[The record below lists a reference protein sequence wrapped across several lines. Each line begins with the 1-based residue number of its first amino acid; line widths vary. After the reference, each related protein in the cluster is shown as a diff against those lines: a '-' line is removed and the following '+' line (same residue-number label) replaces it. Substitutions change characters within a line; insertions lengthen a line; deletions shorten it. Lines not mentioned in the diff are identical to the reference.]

1 MKLNKIFTL
10 SFYLIVIIF
19 NYGYSYNSF
28 VKESHNLTIQSE
40 RYHVIVASFKTE
52 SLAKKELVRL
62 NNSGYELAKILYDEN
77 GKNFRISIMSFDN
90 RSSAINYSKEI
101 NQSGFNDTWI
111 FYNSLNQSSP
121 NPIVKT
127 SVTPPINLQSNSTS
141 KDILPVSQS
150 QDEVDPEY
158 HILVGSFNN
167 ENYANNFKES
177 LLSQGYLKAK
187 VIKEGSEENYNV
199 VLNTFTSKVDA
210 DKFIQ
215 TLLDTPYRNATI
227 PGYPSKK
234 LSKVILPRPIPN
246 QSIPSTLVSPLK
258 PVAKPSNLKKLSSKL
273 QIKSNSTSKDIL
285 PVSQSQDEVDPEYH
299 ILVGSFNNENYAN
312 NFKESLL
319 SQGYLKAKVIK
330 EGSEENY
337 NVVLNTF
344 TSKVDADKFIQTLL
358 DTPYRNATI
367 PGYPS
372 KKLSKVILPR
382 PIPNRPISEQI
393 VLKEPI
399 NQNSVKQSE
408 EDQAKIK
415 DQIEE
420 GKVNNVDSEKPITE
434 SITEPLTLNK
444 PVNTSS
450 EEQNKEEQ
458 ANLID
463 EIVDEGVNNVTF
475 EKSIIEPKMQ
485 IPSFDQEQDNIQLE
499 VNDIPTP
506 QKKRNIDKRSEK
518 NIFLAKKDYDKYS
531 YDKAQQKYLEIIN
544 TGKDS
549 KEAYE
554 YLANSYFKNSQ
565 YEKAVIWYNKLISR
579 YPKEINA
586 EIYYRA
592 SLCFKSQGAYE
603 ISNTLLEKY
612 LEMSNNLVIKDY
624 YEKNPNYLETI
635 KLESKKFGIE
645 LTQISTENSDFG
657 PSFYGDNQLI
667 YSSTLDATGNSDY
680 EWSGEPFL
688 DLFIADI
695 DSLGNLSNTKRLSN
709 EINTEY
715 HESSASVTSDK
726 KKMYFTRNNFI
737 NGKIG
742 TDRNKQINLKIY
754 TAESDDGENWRGIKE
769 LPFNDDNYSVAH
781 PTLSVDEKKL
791 YFSSDMPGTFGYSDI
806 WYVDIFED
814 GSFGQP
820 INLGPQ
826 VNTEFRESF
835 PFIGENNTLYFSSDG
850 RIGLGGF
857 DIYYTGLDK
866 KGFPIRSS
874 NIGEPV
880 NSKLDDF
887 GFIYKESKDLGYFSS
902 NRKGIWGSKSD
913 EVYKVTRRGC
923 DINLSGI
930 IVDQNTKKPIPN
942 AHVRLVNEN
951 GQIISDQFVGE
962 DAIYRFDENIQCALK
977 YTIEASKNPGYTQTV
992 AEIQLPDS
1000 SGEVKK
1006 DLSLDWSSTCI
1017 PDDLVCLL
1025 DINPIL
1031 FDLDK
1036 YYINPKAAKELRK
1049 VYAAMIRYP
1058 DLEIFIASHTDSRG
1072 SNDYNQKLSINRATS
1087 TKNWLVRRGIA
1098 SERLTTDGFG
1108 EFELENYCEDNV
1120 TCQEEEHQLNRRS
1133 VFKIK

>member
-1 MKLNKIFTL
+1 M
-10 SFYLIVIIF
+10 
-19 NYGYSYNSF
+19 
-28 VKESHNLTIQSE
+28 
-40 RYHVIVASFKTE
+40 
-52 SLAKKELVRL
+52 
-62 NNSGYELAKILYDEN
+62 
-77 GKNFRISIMSFDN
+77 
-90 RSSAINYSKEI
+90 
-101 NQSGFNDTWI
+101 
-111 FYNSLNQSSP
+111 
-121 NPIVKT
+121 
-127 SVTPPINLQSNSTS
+127 
-141 KDILPVSQS
+141 
-150 QDEVDPEY
+150 
-158 HILVGSFNN
+158 
-167 ENYANNFKES
+167 
-177 LLSQGYLKAK
+177 
-187 VIKEGSEENYNV
+187 
-199 VLNTFTSKVDA
+199 NTFTSKVDA
-210 DKFIQ
+210 DKFIL
-215 TLLDTPYRNATI
+215 TLSDTPYRNATI
-227 PGYPSKK
+227 PGYPSKR

-246 QSIPSTLVSPLK
+246 QYISSTLVSPLK

-273 QIKSNSTSKDIL
+273 QIKSNSNSKDIS
-285 PVSQSQDEVDPEYH
+285 PVPQPQDDVYPGYH

-319 SQGYLKAKVIK
+319 RQGYLKAKVIK
-330 EGSEENY
+330 EGSEETY

-344 TSKVDADKFIQTLL
+344 TSKVDADKYIETLL

-367 PGYPS
+367 PGHSS
-372 KKLSKVILPR
+372 KKLSKVIPPK

-399 NQNSVKQSE
+399 KQNSSKQIE
-408 EDQAKIK
+408 EEQAQIK

-420 GKVNNVDSEKPITE
+420 GKVNIVDSEKPINE
-434 SITEPLTLNK
+434 PITELLILNK

-450 EEQNKEEQ
+450 VEQYKEEQ
-458 ANLID
+458 ANLIN
-463 EIVDEGVNNVTF
+463 EIVDERVDNVKF
-475 EKSIIEPKMQ
+475 EKSIIKPKMQ
-485 IPSFDQEQDNIQLE
+485 IPSFDQEQDNIELE
-499 VNDIPTP
+499 VNDIPRP
-506 QKKRNIDKRSEK
+506 QKKRIIDKRSEK

-565 YEKAVIWYNKLISR
+565 YEKAVIWYNKLISK

-612 LEMSNNLVIKDY
+612 LEMTNNLVIKDY

-657 PSFYGDNQLI
+657 PSFYGEDQLI

-688 DLFIADI
+688 DLFVADI
-695 DSLGNLSNTKRLSN
+695 DSLGNLFNTKRLSN
-709 EINTEY
+709 EINTEF
-715 HESSASVTSDK
+715 HESSASVTRDK
-726 KKMYFTRNNFI
+726 KKIYFTRNNFI

-742 TDRNKQINLKIY
+742 TDKNKQINLKIY
-754 TAESDDGENWRGIKE
+754 TAESDDGENWGGITE

-835 PFIGENNTLYFSSDG
+835 PFIGENNILYFSSDG

-857 DIYYTGLDK
+857 DIYYTVLDK
-866 KGFPIRSS
+866 KGFPVRSS

-942 AHVRLVNEN
+942 AYVRLINEN
-951 GQIISDQFVGE
+951 GQIVSDQFVGE
-962 DAIYRFDENIQCALK
+962 DAIYFFDENIQCALK

-1000 SGEVKK
+1000 SAEVKK

-1036 YYINPKAAKELRK
+1036 YYINPRAAKELRK

-1087 TKNWLVRRGIA
+1087 TKNWLVRRGIE

>member
-10 SFYLIVIIF
+10 SFCLIVIIF

-28 VKESHNLTIQSE
+28 DKERINLNIQSE
-40 RYHVIVASFKTE
+40 RYHVIVASFKSE
-52 SLAKKELVRL
+52 SLAQKELVRL
-62 NNSGYELAKILYDEN
+62 NNSGYELAEILYDEN
-77 GKNFRISIMSFDN
+77 GKNFRISIMSFDK
-90 RSSAINYSKEI
+90 RSSAINYTKEI

-121 NPIVKT
+121 NPIVKSGVNS
-127 SVTPPINLQSNSTS
+127 SVNLQSNSTS
-141 KDILPVSQS
+141 KNTLPVSLS
-150 QDEVDPEY
+150 QDEGDPEY

-177 LLSQGYLKAK
+177 LLMQGFLKAK
-187 VIKEGSEENYNV
+187 VIKEGAEETYNV
-199 VLNTFTSKVDA
+199 VLNTFRSKVDA

-227 PGYPSKK
+227 QVYPSKK
-234 LSKVILPRPIPN
+234 LSKVTLPRPIPN
-246 QSIPSTLVSPLK
+246 QSIPSTLVSPVK
-258 PVAKPSNLKKLSSKL
+258 PVAKLSNLKKVPSKA
-273 QIKSNSTSKDIL
+273 QIKSNSTPKDIF
-285 PVSQSQDEVDPEYH
+285 PISQSQDEGDPEYH

-319 SQGYLKAKVIK
+319 RQGYLMAKVIK
-330 EGSEENY
+330 EGDEESY

-344 TSKVDADKFIQTLL
+344 TSKVDADKFIQTLS

-367 PGYPS
+367 PVYPS
-372 KKLSKVILPR
+372 KKLSKVTLPR
-382 PIPNRPISEQI
+382 PIPNQSISEQI
-393 VLKEPI
+393 ALKGPI
-399 NQNSVKQSE
+399 NRNYVKQ
-408 EDQAKIK
+408 IK
-415 DQIEE
+415 EQQTQIIDKIEE
-420 GKVNNVDSEKPITE
+420 GKTNDVDSEKPPTDP
-434 SITEPLTLNK
+434 ITEPIILNK

-450 EEQNKEEQ
+450 VEQYKEEQ
-458 ANLID
+458 ANIID
-463 EIVDEGVNNVTF
+463 EIADEGVNNVAF
-475 EKSIIEPKMQ
+475 EKSIVEPKMQ
-485 IPSFDQEQDNIQLE
+485 IPGLDQEQDNILLE

-506 QKKRNIDKRSEK
+506 QKKRKIDKRSEK

-579 YPKEINA
+579 YPNEINA

-612 LEMSNNLVIKDY
+612 LEKSNNLVIRDY

-709 EINTEY
+709 EVNTEF
-715 HESSASVTSDK
+715 HESSASVTRDK

-754 TAESDDGENWRGIKE
+754 TAESDDGENWGNIKE

-866 KGFPIRSS
+866 KGFPVRSS

-887 GFIYKESKDLGYFSS
+887 GFIYKKSKDLGYFSS
-902 NRKGIWGSKSD
+902 NRKGLWGSKSD
-913 EVYKVTRRGC
+913 EVYKVSRRGC

-930 IVDQNTKKPIPN
+930 IFDQNTKKPIPN
-942 AHVRLVNEN
+942 AYVRLINEN

-962 DAIYRFDENIQCALK
+962 DAVYSFDENIQCALK
-977 YTIEASKNPGYTQTV
+977 YTIEASKNPGYSQTV
-992 AEIQLPDS
+992 AEIQLPDT

-1108 EFELENYCEDNV
+1108 EFELENYCEDNI

>member
-52 SLAKKELVRL
+52 SLAQKELVRL

-77 GKNFRISIMSFDN
+77 GKNFRISIMSIDN
-90 RSSAINYSKEI
+90 RNSSINYSKAI

-121 NPIVKT
+121 NPIVKIG
-127 SVTPPINLQSNSTS
+127 VTPPINLQSNSTS

-177 LLSQGYLKAK
+177 LLRQGYLKAK
-187 VIKEGSEENYNV
+187 VIKEGSEETYNV

-234 LSKVILPRPIPN
+234 SSKVIP
-246 QSIPSTLVSPLK
+246 
-258 PVAKPSNLKKLSSKL
+258 
-273 QIKSNSTSKDIL
+273 
-285 PVSQSQDEVDPEYH
+285 
-299 ILVGSFNNENYAN
+299 
-312 NFKESLL
+312 
-319 SQGYLKAKVIK
+319 
-330 EGSEENY
+330 
-337 NVVLNTF
+337 
-344 TSKVDADKFIQTLL
+344 
-358 DTPYRNATI
+358 
-367 PGYPS
+367 
-372 KKLSKVILPR
+372 PR

-399 NQNSVKQSE
+399 NQNSLKQSE
-408 EDQAKIK
+408 EEKAQIK

-420 GKVNNVDSEKPITE
+420 GKVNNVDSEKSKTE
-434 SITEPLTLNK
+434 SITEPLILNK

-450 EEQNKEEQ
+450 VEQNKEEQ
-458 ANLID
+458 ANIID
-463 EIVDEGVNNVTF
+463 EIVDEGVNNVAF
-475 EKSIIEPKMQ
+475 EKSIVEPKIQ
-485 IPSFDQEQDNIQLE
+485 IPGLDKEQDNIQLE

-579 YPKEINA
+579 YPKEIDA

-657 PSFYGDNQLI
+657 PSFYGEDQLI
-667 YSSTLDATGNSDY
+667 YSSTLDATGISDY

-709 EINTEY
+709 EINTVY
-715 HESSASVTSDK
+715 HESSASVTTVS
-726 KKMYFTRNNFI
+726 
-737 NGKIG
+737 
-742 TDRNKQINLKIY
+742 Y
-754 TAESDDGENWRGIKE
+754 THLT
-769 LPFNDDNYSVAH
+769 LPTN
-781 PTLSVDEKKL
+781 
-791 YFSSDMPGTFGYSDI
+791 
-806 WYVDIFED
+806 
-814 GSFGQP
+814 
-820 INLGPQ
+820 
-826 VNTEFRESF
+826 RE
-835 PFIGENNTLYFSSDG
+835 
-850 RIGLGGF
+850 
-857 DIYYTGLDK
+857 
-866 KGFPIRSS
+866 
-874 NIGEPV
+874 V
-880 NSKLDDF
+880 
-887 GFIYKESKDLGYFSS
+887 
-902 NRKGIWGSKSD
+902 
-913 EVYKVTRRGC
+913 
-923 DINLSGI
+923 
-930 IVDQNTKKPIPN
+930 
-942 AHVRLVNEN
+942 
-951 GQIISDQFVGE
+951 
-962 DAIYRFDENIQCALK
+962 
-977 YTIEASKNPGYTQTV
+977 
-992 AEIQLPDS
+992 
-1000 SGEVKK
+1000 
-1006 DLSLDWSSTCI
+1006 
-1017 PDDLVCLL
+1017 
-1025 DINPIL
+1025 
-1031 FDLDK
+1031 
-1036 YYINPKAAKELRK
+1036 
-1049 VYAAMIRYP
+1049 
-1058 DLEIFIASHTDSRG
+1058 
-1072 SNDYNQKLSINRATS
+1072 
-1087 TKNWLVRRGIA
+1087 
-1098 SERLTTDGFG
+1098 
-1108 EFELENYCEDNV
+1108 
-1120 TCQEEEHQLNRRS
+1120 
-1133 VFKIK
+1133 

>member
-1 MKLNKIFTL
+1 MRLYKIFTL
-10 SFYLIVIIF
+10 SFYLTVITF
-19 NYGYSYNSF
+19 NYGFSDSCF
-28 VKESHNLTIQSE
+28 GKERINLTIQSE
-40 RYHVIVASFKTE
+40 RHHVIVASFKNQ
-52 SLAKKELVRL
+52 SQAQKELMRL
-62 NNSGYELAKILYDEN
+62 NNLGYKLAKILYDED
-77 GKNFRISIMSFDN
+77 GKNFRISIMSFDK
-90 RSSAINYSKEI
+90 RSSAINYTKEL
-101 NQSGFNDTWI
+101 NQSGFNDIWI
-111 FYNSLNQSSP
+111 FHNSSNQSSQ
-121 NPIVKT
+121 NPIVKARVNP
-127 SVTPPINLQSNSTS
+127 SINLSSNLKQLPSKPQIKSNSPSKDVPPISETQE
-141 KDILPVSQS
+141 DR
-150 QDEVDPEY
+150 DPEY
-158 HILVGSFNN
+158 HILVGSFNI
-167 ENYANNFKES
+167 EDYANNFKES
-177 LLSQGYLKAK
+177 LLKQGYSNAK
-187 VIKEGSEENYNV
+187 VVKEESEETYSV
-199 VLNTFTSKVDA
+199 VLNTFKTKADA

-215 TLLDTPYRNATI
+215 TLSDSPYRNATI

-234 LSKVILPRPIPN
+234 LSKVIPPLPIPKQTVSSN
-246 QSIPSTLVSPLK
+246 TLILSEPIILNETV
-258 PVAKPSNLKKLSSKL
+258 NTNSSK
-273 QIKSNSTSKDIL
+273 K
-285 PVSQSQDEVDPEYH
+285 
-299 ILVGSFNNENYAN
+299 NEE
-312 NFKESLL
+312 K
-319 SQGYLKAKVIK
+319 
-330 EGSEENY
+330 
-337 NVVLNTF
+337 
-344 TSKVDADKFIQTLL
+344 
-358 DTPYRNATI
+358 
-367 PGYPS
+367 
-372 KKLSKVILPR
+372 
-382 PIPNRPISEQI
+382 PIE
-393 VLKEPI
+393 
-399 NQNSVKQSE
+399 
-408 EDQAKIK
+408 IK
-415 DQIEE
+415 DQIQE
-420 GKVNNVDSEKPITE
+420 GKSNNVLPEKLITE
-434 SITEPLTLNK
+434 SITEPLVLNK
-444 PVNTSS
+444 SVNTSS
-450 EEQNKEEQ
+450 VEQNKEEQ
-458 ANLID
+458 TNIID
-463 EIVDEGVNNVTF
+463 EIVDEDFNNAIF
-475 EKSIIEPKMQ
+475 EKPIIEPKIQ
-485 IPSFDQEQDNIQLE
+485 IPSFDQEQEDVQLE
-499 VNDIPTP
+499 VSNIPTP
-506 QKKRNIDKRSEK
+506 QKRRKIDKRSEK

-565 YEKAVIWYNKLISR
+565 YEKAVIWYNKLISK

-612 LEMSNNLVIKDY
+612 LEMTNNLVIKDY

-657 PSFYGDNQLI
+657 PSFYGEDQLI

-688 DLFIADI
+688 DLFVADI
-695 DSLGNLSNTKRLSN
+695 DSLGNLLNTKRLSN
-709 EINTEY
+709 EINTEF
-715 HESSASVTSDK
+715 HESSASVTRDK
-726 KKMYFTRNNFI
+726 KKIYFTRNNFI

-754 TAESDDGENWRGIKE
+754 TAESEDGENWGGIKE

-835 PFIGENNTLYFSSDG
+835 PFIGENNILYFSSDG

-857 DIYYTGLDK
+857 DIYYTGLDN
-866 KGFPIRSS
+866 KGFPVRSS

-902 NRKGIWGSKSD
+902 NRKGLWGSKSD
-913 EVYKVTRRGC
+913 EVYKVSSKGC
-923 DINLSGI
+923 EIILSGI
-930 IVDQNTKKPIPN
+930 ITDQNTKKPIPN
-942 AHVRLVNEN
+942 AYVSLIDEN
-951 GQIISDQFVGE
+951 GRIVADQFVGE
-962 DAIYRFDENIQCALK
+962 DAVYRFDKNIQCALK
-977 YTIEASKNPGYTQTV
+977 YTIEASKNPGYNQTI
-992 AEIQLPDS
+992 AEIQLPNS
-1000 SGEVKK
+1000 SEEMKK

-1072 SNDYNQKLSINRATS
+1072 SNDYNQRLSINRATS

-1108 EFELENYCEDNV
+1108 EFELENYCEDNI

>member
-10 SFYLIVIIF
+10 LFYLIVIIF

-28 VKESHNLTIQSE
+28 VKERINLTIQSE

-52 SLAKKELVRL
+52 SLAQKELVRL
-62 NNSGYELAKILYDEN
+62 NNSGYELAKILFDQN

-127 SVTPPINLQSNSTS
+127 GVTPPLNLQSNSTS

-150 QDEVDPEY
+150 QDEGDPEY

-167 ENYANNFKES
+167 QNYANNFKES
-177 LLSQGYLKAK
+177 LLRQGYLKAK
-187 VIKEGSEENYNV
+187 VIKESSKETYNV

-210 DKFIQ
+210 DKYIQ
-215 TLLDTPYRNATI
+215 TLSDTPYRNATI

-234 LSKVILPRPIPN
+234 LSKVIP
-246 QSIPSTLVSPLK
+246 
-258 PVAKPSNLKKLSSKL
+258 
-273 QIKSNSTSKDIL
+273 
-285 PVSQSQDEVDPEYH
+285 
-299 ILVGSFNNENYAN
+299 
-312 NFKESLL
+312 
-319 SQGYLKAKVIK
+319 
-330 EGSEENY
+330 
-337 NVVLNTF
+337 
-344 TSKVDADKFIQTLL
+344 
-358 DTPYRNATI
+358 
-367 PGYPS
+367 PG
-372 KKLSKVILPR
+372 

-399 NQNSVKQSE
+399 NKNSLKQSE
-408 EDQAKIK
+408 EEQAQIK
-415 DQIEE
+415 DQIKE

-434 SITEPLTLNK
+434 SITEPLILNK

-450 EEQNKEEQ
+450 VLQNKEEQ
-458 ANLID
+458 ANIID
-463 EIVDEGVNNVTF
+463 EIKDEGVNNVAY
-475 EKSIIEPKMQ
+475 EKSIVEPKLQ
-485 IPSFDQEQDNIQLE
+485 TLSLDQEQDNIQLE

-544 TGKDS
+544 TGKES

-612 LEMSNNLVIKDY
+612 LEMTNNLVIKDY

-657 PSFYGDNQLI
+657 PSFYGEDQLI
-667 YSSTLDATGNSDY
+667 YSSTLEATGNSDY

-688 DLFIADI
+688 DLFVADI
-695 DSLGNLSNTKRLSN
+695 DSLGNLFNTKRLSN
-709 EINTEY
+709 EINTEF
-715 HESSASVTSDK
+715 HESSASVTRDK
-726 KKMYFTRNNFI
+726 KKIYFTRNNFI

-742 TDRNKQINLKIY
+742 TDKNKQINLKIY
-754 TAESDDGENWRGIKE
+754 TAESDDGENWGGIKE

-866 KGFPIRSS
+866 KGFPVRSS

-913 EVYKVTRRGC
+913 EVYKVSRRGC

-930 IVDQNTKKPIPN
+930 IFDQNTKKPIPN
-942 AHVRLVNEN
+942 AYVRLINEN

-962 DAIYRFDENIQCALK
+962 DAAYRFDENIQCALK
-977 YTIEASKNPGYTQTV
+977 YTIEASKNPGYSQTV
-992 AEIQLPDS
+992 AEIQLPDT

-1120 TCQEEEHQLNRRS
+1120 ACQEEEHQLNRRS